1 MMIPMISYNSMS
13 FDSMI
18 DSIILC
24 LLWNSMSFVEMRSR
38 PSCLPPYYGCQGT
51 RDHRLVPIASFSDA
65 DQAITQ

>member
-38 PSCLPPYYGCQGT
+38 PSYLPPIMAA
-51 RDHRLVPIASFSDA
+51 RAHEIID
-65 DQAITQ
+65 